1 MTGPAKP
8 LLEHIRAEL
17 RVPGLGYAEPL
28 TPITG
33 GYDTRIFAFRLRGAA
48 EPFSLP
54 LILRVLGN
62 QYPAA
67 RALSERATQNALAGL
82 GYPAPRVLLASADPS
97 ILGGPFLVMERLA
110 GRPLLDARWL
120 GVASAMVEMQTR
132 LHALDAEVLLQALD
146 REGQAS
152 SLAGGPA
159 ISREAVTFDGHLAR
173 LERRIARGSLR
184 SLEQAM
190 AWLLEHRP
198 TGEHRHVICHGDFHP
213 QNILMTDGRVTGV
226 IDWPNT
232 VVADPAFDVA
242 STRVLL
248 GLVPVKL
255 LGVPAPLRGLV
266 EIARR
271 IIVPRSVRGYQRR
284 RPLDAARLT
293 YHEALACMRGLV
305 RTAEARLAPIGES
318 GLNPLDA
325 SVFGE
330 RLGAR
335 FARIT
340 GVVPRLPAVPPRRLH
355 SAP

>member
-1 MTGPAKP
+1 MTGPAQP

-17 RVPGLGYAEPL
+17 HEPGLGYAEPL

-33 GYDTRIFAFRLRGAA
+33 GYDTRIFAFRLKGCA
-48 EPFSLP
+48 EAFSIP

-67 RALSERATQNALAGL
+67 RVLSERATQNALFGL
-82 GYPAPRVLLASADPS
+82 GYPVPRVLLASADPS
-97 ILGGPFLVMERLA
+97 ILGGPFLVMERLP

-120 GVASAMVEMQTR
+120 GVASALVETQLR
-132 LHALDAEVLLQALD
+132 LHALDAEVLLKALD

-152 SLAGGPA
+152 SAAGGPPINRDA
-159 ISREAVTFDGHLAR
+159 ITFEGHLAR
-173 LERRIARGSLR
+173 LERRVAHGNLRG
-184 SLEQAM
+184 LEKAM

-198 TGEHRHVICHGDFHP
+198 TGERPRVICHGDFHP

-226 IDWPNT
+226 IDWSN
-232 VVADPAFDVA
+232 VVVTEPAFDVA
-242 STRVLL
+242 STRVILSV
-248 GLVPVKL
+248 VPVGL
-255 LGVPAPLRGLV
+255 LGVPPSLRGLV
-266 EIARR
+266 GIARHV
-271 IIVPRSVRGYQRR
+271 IVARYVRGYQRQ

-293 YHEALACMRGLV
+293 YHESLACMRGLV

-330 RLGAR
+330 RLAGR
-335 FARIT
+335 FTRIT
-340 GVVPRLPAVPPRRLH
+340 GVVPSLPAVSR
-355 SAP
+355 

>member
-1 MTGPAKP
+1 MTGPAQP
-8 LLEHIRAEL
+8 LLDLIRAEL
-17 RVPGLGYAEPL
+17 HEPGLGYAEPL

-33 GYDTRIFAFRLRGAA
+33 GYDTRIFAFRLSGAA
-48 EPFSLP
+48 EPFSIP
-54 LILRVLGN
+54 LILRLLGN

-173 LERRIARGSLR
+173 LERRIARGNLR

-226 IDWPNT
+226 IDWPHGRGRSR
-232 VVADPAFDVA
+232 VRRGLDACAPGARARQAARCAGAA
-242 STRVLL
+242 SRP
-248 GLVPVKL
+248 GRDR
-255 LGVPAPLRGLV
+255 AAYHRHPLRQG
-266 EIARR
+266 I
-271 IIVPRSVRGYQRR
+271 
-284 RPLDAARLT
+284 
-293 YHEALACMRGLV
+293 
-305 RTAEARLAPIGES
+305 
-318 GLNPLDA
+318 
-325 SVFGE
+325 
-330 RLGAR
+330 
-335 FARIT
+335 
-340 GVVPRLPAVPPRRLH
+340 
-355 SAP
+355 SAPETAGRCPAHVSRSTGLHARAGQNGGST